1 MRLMLSTQVYSYDT
15 LEEAE
20 NHVVKMKNN
29 GWRPHSKGIGKD
41 KCVIKRLDNSFPY
54 SVEYFK

>member
-1 MRLMLSTQVYSYDT
+1 MRLILSTKVYSYNS

-20 NHVVKMKNN
+20 DHVDRMKSA
-29 GWRPHSKGIGKD
+29 GWRLHSKGIGKD